1 QAPSAPISVPP
12 GDGGLIKIETDPA
25 KRGQFGSGAVEQLVR
40 LGRKPRA
47 VAVVVDEPLQQV
59 ETRK

>member
-1 QAPSAPISVPP
+1 VPE
-12 GDGGLIKIETDPA
+12 DGGLIKIETDPS
-25 KRGQFGSGAVEQLVR
+25 KLVHFGSGAVEPPAR

-47 VAVVVDEPLQQV
+47 AAVIVDEPLQQV